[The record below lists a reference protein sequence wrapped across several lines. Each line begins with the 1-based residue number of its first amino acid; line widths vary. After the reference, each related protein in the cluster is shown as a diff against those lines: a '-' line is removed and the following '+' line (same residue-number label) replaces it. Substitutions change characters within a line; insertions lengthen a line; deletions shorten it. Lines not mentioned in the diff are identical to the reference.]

1 MSISKVVYGSQTL
14 LDLTADTV
22 TEDKLA
28 KGYTAH
34 TCDGN
39 SITGTLE
46 TVTYYSG
53 SNEPASSLG
62 QDGDVYFKI

>member
-1 MSISKVVYGSQTL
+1 MAISKVVYGSQTL

-22 TEDKLA
+22 TKEKLT

-34 TCDGN
+34 ACDG
-39 SITGTLE
+39 STITGTLE

-53 SNEPASSLG
+53 SSEPTSSLG
-62 QDGDVYFKI
+62 QDGDIYFKI